1 MAANPSYLTTLGV
14 AKETTFGTAVAASF
28 FTPVSTLTANDK
40 LALLEDKNLRGSA
53 VEVYNMVPGT
63 TTGEVDFGGD
73 VFADAIGFPLMGVL
87 GDVVVTGASAP
98 YTTVGAV
105 LNTGSTQP
113 PSYTLTAT
121 SSVNSRQYAGCRF
134 SEVGL
139 KFDGAGKLDYTAK
152 ATGFIGAVAGAPTP
166 SFTAVPIT
174 GGWQGVVK
182 LGGTQVQSVESGEIT
197 IKRAVTPIHTVAGVQ
212 AAYNNWSGPV
222 TCDGKLT
229 MVMETDAYRA
239 AYAAGT
245 ATALD
250 VNFTQGAG
258 AALTQVLVH
267 CSTIFWTAAP
277 PKIDTSKTYIELD
290 LSFTAVA
297 NTTDKGASNGYSPV
311 KVTLQNAVPSGTY
324 A

>member
-1 MAANPSYLTTLGV
+1 MAANPTYLTTLGV
-14 AKETTFGTAVAASF
+14 AKETVFGTPVAATF
-28 FTPVSTLTANDK
+28 FTPVSTLTADDK

-73 VFADAIGFPLMGVL
+73 VFADAIGFPLVGVL
-87 GDVVVTGASAP
+87 GDVTVTGATAP
-98 YTTVGAV
+98 YSTVAAV

-121 SSVNSRQYAGCRF
+121 DAINARQYAGCRF

-152 ATGFIGAVAGAPTP
+152 ATGFIGAVTSAPTP
-166 SFTAVPIT
+166 SFTTVPIAA
-174 GGWQGVVK
+174 GWQGVVK
-182 LGGTQVQSVESGEIT
+182 LGGTTVPSIQSGEIT
-197 IKRAVTPIHTVAGVQ
+197 IKRSVTPIHTVAGAQ

-229 MVMETDAYRA
+229 MVMETDTYRA

-245 ATALD
+245 SSSLD
-250 VNFTQGAG
+250 VNFTQGTG
-258 AALTQVLVH
+258 AALTQLLVH
-267 CSTIFWTAAP
+267 CSSIYWTAAP
-277 PKIDTSKTYIELD
+277 PKIDTSKTYIELE

-297 NTTDKGASNGYSPV
+297 NVTDKGTSNGYSPV
-311 KVTLQNAVPSGTY
+311 KVTLQNAMPSGTY